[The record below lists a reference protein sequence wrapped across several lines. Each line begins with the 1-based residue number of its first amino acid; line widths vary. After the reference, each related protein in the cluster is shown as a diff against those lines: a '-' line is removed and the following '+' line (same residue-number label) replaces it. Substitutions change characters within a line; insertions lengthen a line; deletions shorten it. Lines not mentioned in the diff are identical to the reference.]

1 MADLRHSSWR
11 AWRRSRPFWAGLLLA
26 AAGVELIGIP
36 LSGVLSHGAVRLVIY
51 IGIGGVFGV
60 LIGVLLIACGVAVCL
75 NPAHRVFYGIAGVL
89 LGILSFPASN
99 LGGFFAGML
108 LAIVGGSMAFA
119 WGMADEPPVAA
130 AWDQPG
136 DDLGDDLG
144 DEPPTDE
151 WPTDERPMG
160 QWSTDEQP
168 MGQRPTDEQPGGPPP
183 GGHRQLMLAVAALP
197 AIMLASVLGVPG
209 ARAATAAPEG
219 SGGSCILLIIC
230 LPSPTPTPTTPAP
243 SPSPGASAAPQPS
256 AGTPGSAPAAGHPG
270 RRRAAQ
276 RHAGA
281 GGGLVAATATSVIT
295 AGSATLV
302 HLAYQGAA
310 NVPAAGGGTVRMMKF
325 TATSVTLS
333 GDVTASVTQLGPG
346 GEGGAG
352 GKGSAGGKD
361 DANGKSSAN
370 GKGGAG
376 GAGRLTTLTTS
387 PTLTFSGDVVLYATR
402 LSGCLGPLCVT
413 LTPDNAVTVLLR
425 LASGVTGALTLT
437 LTKVTTDQPL
447 VTAGALQAG
456 ALKISFG

>member
-1 MADLRHSSWR
+1 MADLRHTSWR
-11 AWRRSRPFWAGLLLA
+11 VWRRTRPFWGGLLLT

-36 LSGVLSHGAVRLVIY
+36 LSGVLSHGAVKLVIY

-99 LGGFFAGML
+99 LGGFFVGML
-108 LAIVGGSMAFA
+108 LAIAGGSMAFA
-119 WGMADEPPVAA
+119 WTLADEPPGAA
-130 AWDQPG
+130 VPG
-136 DDLGDDLG
+136 A
-144 DEPPTDE
+144 
-151 WPTDERPMG
+151 
-160 QWSTDEQP
+160 Q
-168 MGQRPTDEQPGGPPP
+168 GQR
-183 GGHRQLMLAVAALP
+183 MLAVTALP
-197 AIMLASVLGVPG
+197 AVMLASVLGAPG
-209 ARAATAAPEG
+209 ARAATAAPQG

-230 LPSPTPTPTTPAP
+230 LPSPTPTPTTPTP

-256 AGTPGSAPAAGHPG
+256 AGTPGSSTAAGNPG
-270 RRRAAQ
+270 KRRAAQ
-276 RHAGA
+276 RRAAA

-310 NVPAAGGGTVRMMKF
+310 NVPAGGGGTVRMMKF
-325 TATSVTLS
+325 TATSITLS
-333 GDVTASVTQLGPG
+333 GDVTASVTQRGPG
-346 GEGGAG
+346 GKGDAG
-352 GKGSAGGKD
+352 
-361 DANGKSSAN
+361 

-376 GAGRLTTLTTS
+376 GTRSVTTLTTS
-387 PTLTFSGDVVLYATR
+387 PTLAFSGDVVLYATR

-437 LTKVTTDQPL
+437 LTKVTTEQPL

>member
-1 MADLRHSSWR
+1 MADLRHTSWR
-11 AWRRSRPFWAGLLLA
+11 AWRRTRPFWGGLLLA

-36 LSGVLSHGAVRLVIY
+36 LSGVLSHGAVKLVIY

-99 LGGFFAGML
+99 LGGFFVGML
-108 LAIVGGSMAFA
+108 LAIAGGSMAFA
-119 WGMADEPPVAA
+119 WTLADHPQVTAVCDEPE
-130 AWDQPG
+130 

-151 WPTDERPMG
+151 
-160 QWSTDEQP
+160 
-168 MGQRPTDEQPGGPPP
+168 QPGGALP
-183 GGHRQLMLAVAALP
+183 GGHRQWMLAVAALP
-197 AIMLASVLGVPG
+197 AIMLASVLGAPG
-209 ARAATAAPEG
+209 ARAATAAPHG

-230 LPSPTPTPTTPAP
+230 LPSPTPTPTTPTP

-256 AGTPGSAPAAGHPG
+256 AGTPGSSTAAGHPG
-270 RRRAAQ
+270 KRRAAQ
-276 RHAGA
+276 RRAAA

-302 HLAYQGAA
+302 DLAYRGAA
-310 NVPAAGGGTVRMMKF
+310 NVPAGGGGTVRLMKF
-325 TATSVTLS
+325 TATSITLS
-333 GDVTASVTQLGPG
+333 GDVTASVTQRGPG
-346 GEGGAG
+346 GKGGAGGQGGAG
-352 GKGSAGGKD
+352 GKG
-361 DANGKSSAN
+361 
-370 GKGGAG
+370 GAG
-376 GAGRLTTLTTS
+376 GTGWVTTLTTS
-387 PTLTFSGDVVLYATR
+387 PTLAFSGDVVLYATR

>member
-1 MADLRHSSWR
+1 MADLRHTSLRRPSWR
-11 AWRRSRPFWAGLLLA
+11 AWRRTRPFWGGLLLA
-26 AAGVELIGIP
+26 VAGIELIGIP
-36 LSGVLSHGAVRLVIY
+36 LSGVLSHGAVKLVIY

-99 LGGFFAGML
+99 LGGFFVGML
-108 LAIVGGSMAFA
+108 LAIAGGSMAFA
-119 WGMADEPPVAA
+119 WTLADEPPDGAV
-130 AWDQPG
+130 PG
-136 DDLGDDLG
+136 
-144 DEPPTDE
+144 T
-151 WPTDERPMG
+151 
-160 QWSTDEQP
+160 Q
-168 MGQRPTDEQPGGPPP
+168 GQR
-183 GGHRQLMLAVAALP
+183 MLAVAALP
-197 AIMLASVLGVPG
+197 AIMLASVLAAPG
-209 ARAATAAPEG
+209 AHAATAAPQR

-230 LPSPTPTPTTPAP
+230 MPSPTPTPTTPAP
-243 SPSPGASAAPQPS
+243 GPSPGASAAPQPS
-256 AGTPGSAPAAGHPG
+256 AGTPGSSGAAGHPG
-270 RRRAAQ
+270 KRRAAQ
-276 RHAGA
+276 RRAAA

-310 NVPAAGGGTVRMMKF
+310 NVPAGGGGTVRMMKF
-325 TATSVTLS
+325 TATSITLS
-333 GDVTASVTQLGPG
+333 GDVTASVTQRGPG
-346 GEGGAG
+346 GKGGVG
-352 GKGSAGGKD
+352 GKGSAGGK
-361 DANGKSSAN
+361 
-370 GKGGAG
+370 GGAG
-376 GAGRLTTLTTS
+376 GTGQVTTLTTS
-387 PTLTFSGDVVLYATR
+387 PTLAFSGDVVLYATR